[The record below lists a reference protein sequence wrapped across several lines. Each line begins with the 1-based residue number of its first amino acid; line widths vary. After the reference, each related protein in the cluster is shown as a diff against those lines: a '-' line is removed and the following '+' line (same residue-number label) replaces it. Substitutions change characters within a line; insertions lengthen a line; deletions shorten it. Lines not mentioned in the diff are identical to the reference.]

1 MSVCSVPG
9 MVRGVVFVAVT
20 TTMAALSVAR
30 GARVPEATP
39 TQLVQFTIRDRV
51 AGLEWLRCSVGQVWN
66 GFTCIGVAQTLTLVQ
81 AGKAAAMASRELG
94 GSWRLPTLSELQSLV
109 CADCPPPK
117 IDGRLY
123 PNTMA
128 AAYWTSSENDWS
140 VGRYWSVNF
149 HTGHSFGR
157 NAPDTARH
165 MRLVRDLTRRP
176 SQGQER

>member
-1 MSVCSVPG
+1 MRSVAG
-9 MVRGVVFVAVT
+9 MIRGVVFVALT
-20 TTMAALSVAR
+20 TGLGALSVAQ
-30 GARVPEATP
+30 GARVTEPTP
-39 TQLVQFTIRDRV
+39 TQLEQFTIPDRV

-66 GFTCIGVAQTLTLVQ
+66 GFTCIGVAQTLTLAQ
-81 AGKAAAMASRELG
+81 AGQAAALASRELG
-94 GSWRLPTLSELQSLV
+94 GAWRLPTLSELQSLV

-149 HTGHSFGR
+149 YTGHSFGR
-157 NAPDTARH
+157 NAQDTARH
-165 MRLVRDLTRRP
+165 MRLVRDLTHRP
-176 SQGQER
+176 SQGQEQ